1 MKIDPNM
8 LIGTV
13 TGKRPGTGTPAAGGT
28 AFEDIL
34 KDVQK
39 ADGLR
44 LHHLQSIP
52 GLDQPSPQKFNALSV
67 SEQALDLLDAYTR
80 ALGDPKRSLRDIGPM
95 VDEMGS
101 LCSSVAQARSFL
113 SDNDPLK
120 EIMDDV
126 ESALSGEIMRFKR
139 GDLIG

>member
-1 MKIDPNM
+1 
-8 LIGTV
+8 
-13 TGKRPGTGTPAAGGT
+13 
-28 AFEDIL
+28 
-34 KDVQK
+34 
-39 ADGLR
+39 
-44 LHHLQSIP
+44 
-52 GLDQPSPQKFNALSV
+52 
-67 SEQALDLLDAYTR
+67 
-80 ALGDPKRSLRDIGPM
+80 M